1 MKEKANAAP
10 TERTTKRKRG
20 REKPLSKKQKRK
32 QRKKQEAQRRKQAHW
47 RPTPPMHAAYV
58 EGWINRTSHAIH
70 HFVLGI
76 FSNLRFSL
84 SLRISANY
92 ARLLLKMYLV
102 NLVWLFVAFCVWQA
116 PMLLARNAEIVL
128 ASPESF
134 LPYQD
139 TVRAQWLPG
148 PAPETDDWLQNNVFR
163 HLGPLRGFSFE
174 EGRPILTLEEPTIHA
189 GALYRVRTAHDLT
202 GLFILFGQLMI
213 GLLAFDILRAL
224 GFLLGGRRHNRR
236 LLRPIADITAHAQML
251 SENELSLRLNVAG
264 AKNELKDLATV
275 FNAMLDRIEAAY
287 NGQKQFVSD
296 ASHELR
302 TPIAVIQ
309 GYANLLER
317 WAKDDPQVRDEA
329 ISAIVNETGNMK
341 ELVEKLLFLARHDK
355 QTFKLTLE
363 HFELREL
370 VEETVRE
377 TEMITA
383 NHSVETGELSSGILY
398 ADRNAIKQA
407 VRVFID
413 NAVKYTPPGGVIRIA
428 CERTPG
434 TVTIAVSDNGEG
446 IASADLPNVFDR
458 FYRADAARSGKTNGH
473 GLGLAIA
480 RIIVS
485 SHGGKI
491 RVTSQKGVG
500 STFRIILPN

>member
-1 MKEKANAAP
+1 MKEKAKAAQK
-10 TERTTKRKRG
+10 ERQTKQKKGREKG

-32 QRKKQEAQRRKQAHW
+32 QAQW
-47 RPTPPMHAAYV
+47 RPTPPMHAEYV

-70 HFVLGI
+70 HFLLRL

-92 ARLLLKMYLV
+92 ARLLLRMYV
-102 NLVWLFVAFCVWQA
+102 GNLVWLFAAFCVWQA
-116 PMLLARNAEIVL
+116 PMLLARNAEIVHG
-128 ASPESF
+128 APDFF
-134 LPYQD
+134 LHQD
-139 TVRAQWLPG
+139 SVRAEWLPG
-148 PAPETDDWLQNNVFR
+148 PAPESDDWLDNNVFR
-163 HLGPLRGFSFE
+163 YLGPVRGFTFE
-174 EGRPILTLEEPTIHA
+174 GWRPILTLEETVIHA
-189 GALYRVRTAHDLT
+189 GELYRVRTIHDLT
-202 GLFILFGQLMI
+202 GLCILFGQLML
-213 GLLAFDILRAL
+213 GLFVFDILRAF
-224 GFLLGGRRHNRR
+224 GFLVGGRRHNRR
-236 LLRPIADITAHAQML
+236 LLQPIADITAHAQML

-309 GYANLLER
+309 GYGNLLER
-317 WAKDDPQVRDEA
+317 WAKDDPKVRDEA

-341 ELVEKLLFLARHDK
+341 DLVEKLLFLARHDK
-355 QTFKLTLE
+355 QTFKLNLE

-434 TVTIAVSDNGEG
+434 TVTIAVSDNGQG

-485 SHGGKI
+485 SHNGKI